1 MPARRRLKLP
11 RPQATASSR
20 SSINIETLNKWLLWR
35 RQSPSNYMTKHNL
48 GEHLTWLLT
57 SNPSK
62 PPSAGPAI
70 ENLHLNTG
78 LNERFETPP
87 QPSVPSGSVDEEL
100 SFGNG
105 ERSSAVENH
114 PPPSRPIITSDDE
127 DMARLQSAPRSS
139 KKSRLM
145 VSQMNLGPII
155 KTPKASQTRVPDP
168 SPRVGPVQ
176 GNLIC
181 LNPPGRPG

>member
-1 MPARRRLKLP
+1 
-11 RPQATASSR
+11 
-20 SSINIETLNKWLLWR
+20 
-35 RQSPSNYMTKHNL
+35 MTKHNL
-48 GEHLTWLLT
+48 GEHLTWLLA

-62 PPSAGPAI
+62 PSSAGPAI
-70 ENLHLNTG
+70 ENLHPNTG

-87 QPSVPSGSVDEEL
+87 KFFQHSALSGSADEEL

-105 ERSSAVENH
+105 ERSSAVENY

-127 DMARLQSAPRSS
+127 DMVRLQSAPRSS

-145 VSQMNLGPII
+145 LSRMNLDPII
-155 KTPKASQTRVPDP
+155 KTPKASQSRVPDP

>member
-1 MPARRRLKLP
+1 
-11 RPQATASSR
+11 
-20 SSINIETLNKWLLWR
+20 
-35 RQSPSNYMTKHNL
+35 MTKHNL

-62 PPSAGPAI
+62 PPPAGPVI

-78 LNERFETPP
+78 LNERFEAPP
-87 QPSVPSGSVDEEL
+87 QLFQPSVPGGGLDEEL

-105 ERSSAVENH
+105 ERSPAVEHH
-114 PPPSRPIITSDDE
+114 PAPSRPIITSDDE

-145 VSQMNLGPII
+145 LSQMNLGPIL
-155 KTPKASQTRVPDP
+155 KTPKASQIRVPDP

-181 LNPPGRPG
+181 LNPPGTPG

>member
-1 MPARRRLKLP
+1 
-11 RPQATASSR
+11 
-20 SSINIETLNKWLLWR
+20 
-35 RQSPSNYMTKHNL
+35 MTKHNL

-57 SNPSK
+57 SNHSK
-62 PPSAGPAI
+62 PPSAT

-78 LNERFETPP
+78 LNERFEAPP
-87 QPSVPSGSVDEEL
+87 QLSQPSVPSGSGSEEL

-105 ERSSAVENH
+105 ERSSAVEHH

-145 VSQMNLGPII
+145 LSQMNLGPII
-155 KTPKASQTRVPDP
+155 KTPKASQSRVLD
-168 SPRVGPVQ
+168 PRVGPVQ
-176 GNLIC
+176 GNLIY
-181 LNPPGRPG
+181 LNPPRTPC